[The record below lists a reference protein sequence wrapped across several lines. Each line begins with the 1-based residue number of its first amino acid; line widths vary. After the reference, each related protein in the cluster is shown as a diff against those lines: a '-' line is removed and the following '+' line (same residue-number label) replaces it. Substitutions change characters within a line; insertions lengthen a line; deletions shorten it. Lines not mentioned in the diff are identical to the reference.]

1 MTHVFNFVIIFLSSV
16 SFIIGLFIISC
27 CNSDTTINKIKKEII
42 QKGGD
47 IKKFD
52 NKIVKANLVGLLFLI
67 IGISLFIAR
76 ILD

>member
-1 MTHVFNFVIIFLSSV
+1 M
-16 SFIIGLFIISC
+16 
-27 CNSDTTINKIKKEII
+27 

-47 IKKFD
+47 IEKFD
-52 NKIVKANLVGLLFLI
+52 NKIAKANLLGLLFLI

>member
-1 MTHVFNFVIIFLSSV
+1 MTHVFNFVIMFLSSV
-16 SFIIGLFIISC
+16 SFIIGLFIILC
-27 CNSDTTINKIKKEII
+27 CNSDTTVNKIKKEII

-52 NKIVKANLVGLLFLI
+52 NKIAKANLLGLLFLI